1 MVILKWQSRVSNAH
15 YFKFRR
21 TGLLGD
27 INTAIETCVLAMGT
41 DALTTQQRWAL
52 ETKLA
57 TYMLDRTELFPSAE
71 HRLEAISHHRK
82 YSEMEGLCPSGRARF
97 LSQFGVSLSR
107 QYLISGDSRLLDEAL
122 RLGYE
127 STDSSNLQDP
137 KQADIEFSNL
147 ASTLFMSFRHTQRF
161 SDLEAALQISQLAID
176 NEVRDDMLERA
187 GMLVTR
193 GGMLTTKYQRYRNTK
208 PEVAQEALDEAIK
221 HGRRAAL
228 ILKPVGP
235 SSEAF
240 QIHRKANLLN
250 SIAPWFAT
258 KMMLTGTLDWGQ
270 EGITLLREALELRPE
285 DHPERLSILAHLSH
299 ILEVQHQV
307 LKSQKDTQAALAKL
321 GEALKCGAE
330 AAEATPE
337 LDSDRGER
345 CMNVGKMLL
354 SKYILTGAREPAAE
368 STKYFHAVARLDSA
382 PILLRIPAA
391 IQAAWNYLTDSE
403 VFKAHQLLQES
414 ISLLPGL
421 NMGMLSTDDLRATL
435 TQISGLLSLAA
446 SVALEVKCSPYEA
459 LQSLEVGRCIISG
472 FSMSS
477 KSDTTQLRRRDEKL
491 ASEYES
497 IRKALVEVA
506 LKVNVTDAQWRDQA
520 RIQQKW
526 LIQTLAAKE
535 AEIRALDGFES
546 SQLPPS
552 QKQLQDMARDGPT
565 PRSRKSRQR
574 VG

>member
-1 MVILKWQSRVSNAH
+1 MNEGFALSEALSLLEIEDALGRIKTQSHRHANSLAIEGNLWLLKYQKTMTDGDLEMAVTVSKAALQEMDPNTTSNNSLIFDSVSNAH

-57 TYMLDRTELFPSAE
+57 TYMLDRTELFPTAE

-137 KQADIEFSNL
+137 KQADIEFSNI

-240 QIHRKANLLN
+240 QIHRKSNLLN
-250 SIAPWFAT
+250 SIAPWFVT
-258 KMMLTGTLDWGQ
+258 KMMLTGTVDWGQ
-270 EGITLLREALELRPE
+270 EGITLLREALELRQE
-285 DHPERLSILAHLSH
+285 DHPERLSILARLSH

-307 LKSQKDTQAALAKL
+307 LKSQKDTQAALARL
-321 GEALKCGAE
+321 EEALKCGTE

-345 CMNVGKMLL
+345 YMC
-354 SKYILTGAREPAAE
+354 
-368 STKYFHAVARLDSA
+368 
-382 PILLRIPAA
+382 
-391 IQAAWNYLTDSE
+391 
-403 VFKAHQLLQES
+403 
-414 ISLLPGL
+414 
-421 NMGMLSTDDLRATL
+421 
-435 TQISGLLSLAA
+435 
-446 SVALEVKCSPYEA
+446 
-459 LQSLEVGRCIISG
+459 
-472 FSMSS
+472 
-477 KSDTTQLRRRDEKL
+477 
-491 ASEYES
+491 
-497 IRKALVEVA
+497 
-506 LKVNVTDAQWRDQA
+506 
-520 RIQQKW
+520 
-526 LIQTLAAKE
+526 
-535 AEIRALDGFES
+535 
-546 SQLPPS
+546 
-552 QKQLQDMARDGPT
+552 QD
-565 PRSRKSRQR
+565 K
-574 VG
+574 